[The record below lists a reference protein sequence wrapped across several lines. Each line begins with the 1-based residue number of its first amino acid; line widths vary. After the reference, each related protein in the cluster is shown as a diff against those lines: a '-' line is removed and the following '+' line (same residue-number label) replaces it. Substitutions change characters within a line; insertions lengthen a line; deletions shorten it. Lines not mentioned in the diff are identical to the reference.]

1 MLRFS
6 QNIIFIKKFI
16 SKFFNNGHERSI
28 KAKKNIALSL
38 ILKIINIT
46 SGLILVPLVLNYL
59 DESRYGIWLTLSS
72 LVLWFNFFD
81 VGLGNGLRNK
91 LAQAQAEI
99 TLSRKYISTAY
110 AGLFIISIG
119 FFAIFLLTNIFLDWS
134 KILNTTEVPRSEL
147 NLLAIIVFG
156 FFALRLIFKLIVSVL
171 LANQQPAMRDL
182 IETAGKVLNLIIV
195 YVLLQTTTGKLLYL
209 GISYS
214 ASPIFLLIIFSIILF
229 TGKFKQISPSIKFVD
244 FSLFGDLFKL
254 GGKFFIIQIAAVI
267 LFSTD
272 NMIITQLYS
281 PAEVT
286 PYSIANKYFGVLM
299 MGFSIIV
306 APFWS
311 ATTDA
316 YTKGDLDWIKV
327 SVKKLIRI
335 WFFVLITLVV
345 MLIFSDL
352 VYKIWLGDRITIPLR
367 LSAAWAFFVA
377 MQTFNSIFI
386 QIINGT
392 GKIKLQMIIGGTAA
406 ILNIPLSILFA
417 KYYELG
423 VTGVIGATIFTQVL
437 AFMFYQIQYRK
448 IINNN
453 LHGIWSK

>member
-1 MLRFS
+1 M
-6 QNIIFIKKFI
+6 IKQYI
-16 SKFFNNGHERSI
+16 SNFFNNGHERSK

-38 ILKIINIT
+38 ILKIINIA
-46 SGLILVPLVLNYL
+46 SSLILIPLVLDYL
-59 DESRYGIWLTLSS
+59 DETRYGIWLTLSS

-91 LAQAQAEI
+91 LAQALAKGEKQ
-99 TLSRKYISTAY
+99 LSRKYISTTY
-110 AGLFIISIG
+110 AGLIFISFA
-119 FFAIFLLTNIFLDWS
+119 FFGIFLFTNIFLDWS
-134 KILNTTEVPRSEL
+134 KILNTTEVPISEL

-171 LANQQPAMRDL
+171 LAHQQPAMRDV
-182 IETAGKVLNLIIV
+182 IDTASKVLNLIIV
-195 YVLLQTTTGKLLYL
+195 FSLLQTTKGKLLYL

-214 ASPIFLLIIFSIILF
+214 ATPILMLIIFSLILF
-229 TGKFKQISPSIKFVD
+229 TGKFKEISPSIKFVD

-281 PAEVT
+281 PAEVI
-286 PYSIANKYFGVLM
+286 PYSISRQYFAILM
-299 MGFSIIV
+299 MVFSIVI

-316 YTKGDLDWIKV
+316 FTKGDFGWIKV
-327 SVKKLIRI
+327 SVRKLLRI
-335 WFFVLITLVV
+335 WFIVVITLIV
-345 MLIFSDL
+345 MLIFSDTI
-352 VYKIWLGDRITIPLR
+352 YEIWLGDRVKIPFR

-392 GKIKLQMIIGGTAA
+392 GKIKLQMILGITAA

-417 KYYELG
+417 KYFELG

-437 AFMFYQIQYRK
+437 TFMFYQIQYRK
-448 IINNN
+448 IINNK
-453 LHGIWSK
+453 LHGIWNK

>member
-1 MLRFS
+1 M
-6 QNIIFIKKFI
+6 
-16 SKFFNNGHERSI
+16 
-28 KAKKNIALSL
+28 ALSI

-91 LAQAQAEI
+91 LAQAQAGSEI
-99 TLSRKYISTAY
+99 VLSRKYISTTY
-110 AGLFIISIG
+110 AGLVIISIC
-119 FFAIFLLTNIFLDWS
+119 FFIIFLLTNIFLDWS
-134 KILNTTEVPRSEL
+134 KILNTMDVPASEL
-147 NLLAIIVFG
+147 NLLAIIIFG

-195 YVLLQTTTGKLLYL
+195 IILLQTTTGKLLYL
-209 GISYS
+209 GICYS
-214 ASPIFLLIIFSIILF
+214 ATPVLLLLIFSLILF
-229 TGKFKQISPSIKFVD
+229 TGKYKQISPSIKFVD
-244 FSLFGDLFKL
+244 FSLFGDLFRL

-299 MGFSIIV
+299 MGFSIVV

-316 YTKGDLDWIKV
+316 YTKGDLEWIKF
-327 SVKKLIRI
+327 SVKKLLRI
-335 WFFVLITLVV
+335 WFFVLITLVI
-345 MLIFSDL
+345 MLVFSDF
-352 VYKIWLGDRITIPLR
+352 VYKIWLGDKITIPLR

-386 QIINGT
+386 QIINGA

-417 KYYELG
+417 KYYGLG

-448 IINNN
+448 IVNNN
-453 LHGIWSK
+453 LHGIWNK